1 MELQHYEIQH
11 TNPRLRSIVNKM
23 QDLVITN
30 HLAITQD
37 GKDELLNL
45 IEAEIKHEHKIAQEH
60 WDQNQS

>member
-1 MELQHYEIQH
+1 MELQHYETQH

-45 IEAEIKHEHKIAQEH
+45 IEAEIKYEHKIAQEH